1 MFGKVSS
8 LAIANGG
15 RRMEFTIEIELT
27 SILFRTAAIDP
38 ADPNRCPAVTYNAAQ
53 RLPCLVAPG
62 NRFHRSNCLAHLSRT
77 MSYLSVMLHKLTARC
92 QHFRN
97 LSTVWKHSVERKK

>member
-1 MFGKVSS
+1 
-8 LAIANGG
+8 
-15 RRMEFTIEIELT
+15 MEFTIEIELT

-97 LSTVWKHSVERKK
+97 LLKACFFFKHTNNLFQFNDKPIITFY